1 MPGFFAANCN
11 DKEKIKLVNYCESNC
26 LKGEMVC
33 GELTI
38 KRNILNSFIN
48 DKLFFENEEI
58 AVATDGIIL
67 NSNKLLEKYEK
78 NTLTELVELLAITNK
93 NFFSEF
99 EGTFSG
105 CVYYKCENKIVA
117 FTGPLGDHAVFYFYN
132 EQLNCFALGSQL
144 NYVVDYLE
152 KIGIKMNEDLHG
164 ISCFIDYGYF
174 IDDSTGIKEVKRIY
188 PGDYIEIDLNNK
200 KIEVNSYYKINVK
213 EKDVPLD
220 EAIENID
227 IAFCNAISRLANKNR
242 EYGYKNLLD
251 LSGGMDSRAICY
263 TAKRLGYEDTFMI
276 TYSQSNSNEEK
287 IAKKIA
293 TNLGFDWYYKILDN
307 GKCVT
312 QIEDLMF
319 MNSGTA
325 YYIGIT
331 GGKDFLEI
339 LNNHKVGIEF
349 TGLLGDVK
357 ENTMTLEDGE
367 NPPSLLNPRYRTSK
381 LRQLN
386 KNTYSNRINE
396 FKTHEIFW
404 FYTRGML
411 AGMSTF
417 LTRQNFVEPAT
428 PFGDKEFI
436 ETFFS
441 IPWKQRTENNILLL
455 WMEKKYP
462 EAIRIP
468 YAATG
473 ISVKNDSAWY
483 NVFKRRTK
491 YYSKKI
497 LCKIN
502 KKPVVND
509 MNPVDYWLSNKEE
522 LVVFIN
528 DYYEN
533 NFNNIKASIEIK
545 KRIEDLFVN
554 ASCFND
560 KMIAL
565 SAIAYYKLYLR

>member
-263 TAKRLGYEDTFMI
+263 TAKRLGYGDTFMI

-462 EAIRIP
+462 EAIKIP

-473 ISVKNDSAWY
+473 ISVKNDSVWY
-483 NVFKRRTK
+483 NVFKRRAK

-497 LCKIN
+497 LRKIN
-502 KKPVVND
+502 KKPVAND

>member
-117 FTGPLGDHAVFYFYN
+117 FTGPLGDHAIFYYYN
-132 EQLNCFALGSQL
+132 DKKNLFAIGSQL
-144 NYVVDYLE
+144 NYIVDYL
-152 KIGIKMNEDLHG
+152 KFMNIPTTEDVHG
-164 ISCFIDYGYF
+164 ISCFLDYGYF
-174 IDDSTGIKEVKRIY
+174 IDDSTCINEIKRLY
-188 PGDYIEIDLNNK
+188 PGDFIVVDLENK
-200 KIEVNSYYKINVK
+200 KAIIDSYYKI
-213 EKDVPLD
+213 DVPEKTYTID

-473 ISVKNDSAWY
+473 ISVKNDFAWY

>member
-1 MPGFFAANCN
+1 
-11 DKEKIKLVNYCESNC
+11 
-26 LKGEMVC
+26 MVC

-227 IAFCNAISRLANKNR
+227 RAFCNAISRLANKNI

-436 ETFFS
+436 EPFFS